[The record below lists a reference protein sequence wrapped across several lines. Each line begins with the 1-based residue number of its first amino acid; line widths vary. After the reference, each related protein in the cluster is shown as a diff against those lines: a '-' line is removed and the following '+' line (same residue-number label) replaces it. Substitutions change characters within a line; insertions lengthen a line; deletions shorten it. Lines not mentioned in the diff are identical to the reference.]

1 MGGAALPWHE
11 GAEGS
16 VSLGFLSSPEFQ
28 LLLSATARR
37 PMLKSELDRR
47 FVPDGYTADEIWEAL
62 TAIRRGQAFYGP
74 IVEFT
79 PEGVRKNW
87 HTVPATLQYS
97 LRQIARKTQRGSFL
111 DLLIS
116 ERAGCRFVTQY
127 YIEEA
132 VANLKH
138 DGFETDYESVRAAIF
153 GERACMTFAEQ
164 LAVNFHSIMRDLP
177 AYEELPFDESVIMR
191 LYQDLTEGLSD
202 EDLPAPGTVSL
213 LDQHVVSARDNGV
226 LDIIVATGNDLNT
239 EPVQDPI
246 MVSMLVNCHFWRLS
260 PLPSCNNLM
269 GCIAS
274 RFYLFKKGLPAFRFL
289 PKTKILE
296 DWSMGSSFSGSAR
309 YSLRESIVADGAATD
324 WTAYY
329 DSFMSIMLHMLQ
341 LMEESLANLK
351 ESDDLILACIAA
363 SDGFNHRQKTLLKRA
378 VLAPE
383 TEFAIS
389 EHRAAHGIA
398 YSTARIDFED
408 LVARGLLVR
417 TTRATANVYLSAP
430 DLRVSFAR
438 LIERS
443 ASEKAAL

>member
-1 MGGAALPWHE
+1 M
-11 GAEGS
+11 
-16 VSLGFLSSPEFQ
+16 
-28 LLLSATARR
+28 ARR
-37 PMLKSELDRR
+37 
-47 FVPDGYTADEIWEAL
+47 FT
-62 TAIRRGQAFYGP
+62 GP

-213 LDQHVVSARDNGV
+213 LDQHAVSARDNGV

-260 PLPSCNNLM
+260 PLLSCNNLM

-274 RFYLFKKGLPAFRFL
+274 RFYLLKKWASCVSLPSENEDSGR
-289 PKTKILE
+289 LE
-296 DWSMGSSFSGSAR
+296 HGKQFFPGSAR

-351 ESDDLILACIAA
+351 ESDDLILARIAA

-398 YSTARIDFED
+398 YSTARTDFED

-443 ASEKAAL
+443 ASEKGCVVIWAISKNSNGGGGRI